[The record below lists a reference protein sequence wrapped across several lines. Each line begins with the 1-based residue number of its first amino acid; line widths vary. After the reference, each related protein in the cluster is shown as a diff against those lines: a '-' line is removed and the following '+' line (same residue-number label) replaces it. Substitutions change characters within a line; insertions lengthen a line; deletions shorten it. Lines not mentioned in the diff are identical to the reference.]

1 MAFTVDD
8 AFKKFK
14 SRLEL
19 TSKEQESTS
28 RRHIE
33 VRDVVKKSFTLD
45 RDFLTG
51 SYKRY
56 TKIRP
61 LLDVD
66 VFCVLNEDK
75 EGYRRDKTSS
85 TLIEDL
91 RKALADYYGTNNVQ
105 SDRRC
110 VTVRFGTPSKS
121 NEEDEE
127 EVFSIDVVPAFD
139 EEKHYKIP
147 DTQIVAD
154 WAETDP
160 EVHAEKS
167 SAANAAFSSEWVPLV
182 KMIKKWNSTQG
193 RPIEPSFLLEVMAL
207 ELLHPPFSG
216 GYIYELKSFFAT
228 VAARIDETWED
239 PAGLGPP
246 VSDQMT
252 VIRRASAKEALYQ
265 VGKHIDL
272 AIQLR
277 KQGRENESLRVW
289 REKIFGPMFP
299 LS

>member
-19 TSKEQESTS
+19 TPKEQDSTS

-66 VFCVLNEDK
+66 VFCVLKEDK
-75 EGYRRDKTSS
+75 EGHRRDKPSAN
-85 TLIEDL
+85 LIEDL
-91 RKALADYYGTNNVQ
+91 RKALADHYGTSNVH

-110 VTVRFGTPSKS
+110 VVVRFGTPTKA
-121 NEEDEE
+121 NQEEEE

-139 EEKHYKIP
+139 EEKHYIIP
-147 DTQIVAD
+147 DPQIAAD

-167 SAANAAFSSEWVPLV
+167 SAANAAFSGEWVPLV
-182 KMIKKWNSTQG
+182 KMIKKWNSVQG
-193 RPIEPSFLLEVMAL
+193 RPIQPSFLLEVMAL
-207 ELLHPPFSG
+207 ELLYPPFSG

-228 VAARIDETWED
+228 AAARIDETWED

-246 VSDQMT
+246 VSDEMT
-252 VIRRASAKEALYQ
+252 ATRRAAAKEALYQ

-272 AIQLR
+272 AIQLH
-277 KQGRENESLRVW
+277 KQGRENDALRVW
-289 REKIFGPMFP
+289 REKVFGPMFP